1 MKFDGDLI
9 TRKNGK
15 YSGEA
20 AFRKIA
26 SSDFTLVI
34 T

>member
-1 MKFDGDLI
+1 MSFVHL
-9 TRKNGK
+9 RMMNF
-15 YSGEA
+15 SGEA